1 MPLIAP
7 KPPKVPKVPKPQ
19 TKPQSRTGGT
29 AGGQFEA
36 LHPRGR
42 GGEWIVKHG
51 DGYQSTGPDQTT
63 AQLQQRLN
71 QLGFKVPVDG
81 KYGPA
86 TTAAVQTF
94 QKRYGLSPSMGVDAA
109 TMTFLQNPP
118 TQTLDQVQR
127 TKGIGRYSKS
137 AKAARAKKS
146 TSKSSSSSSS
156 TKKITAAQA
165 NADTTVQG
173 ETKGVTA
180 AGQLAAQQTHEAGQD
195 TNMVDAR
202 HDAAQAQ
209 AAAVVAG
216 TLAKEAKAAAV
227 SGSAQARKDARSAA
241 RTART
246 AQKNAR
252 GALKAVKA
260 LKKQLEKEKAQR
272 IARAQGPLAGEVAV
286 LARGKTHG
294 GGGGSGPGNKLTPPI
309 RRGGTPKVSGGAAN
323 VQVATSAEMPTR
335 QPDLEE
341 DTGVGGNGVAN
352 TTTVAFGYG
361 GAPSMSIP
369 DARDPTPDA
378 DLPIWTRTGVRD
390 EDDLTI
396 PDGRTDTL
404 QPSDDLTIPDSR
416 DIKPDVM
423 SLLLAEAVAARKAAT
438 TGQEF
443 TRTLARERVLRA
455 WLAEGWTDALHP
467 RGRGGKWVDVMNKLL
482 GGSGAPTRLHIAHL
496 DDKGDD
502 YLNAR
507 LHPDSDA
514 TDGERKKI
522 RDIQRRR
529 AAKARALSAP
539 NRTRLQR
546 TMGDDRRIRQVYVSS
561 LAHSMAQAAEM
572 ILDGRDYVTA
582 VTALAE
588 TVLARKAAI
597 NGAEFTRVLARE
609 QVLRARLAEATS
621 YEARLHPR
629 GRGGKWVD
637 VLGKLKGAEV
647 NKPVELGDGFVG
659 FKMSTGSYAAG
670 NGRVFEH
677 HRDPEQVARVVGDH
691 LDQAAERKAAGDAA
705 VRGLSPEAAAIFT
718 HEHSLRGDPEGLPER
733 AEMHQQV
740 YSMDPKGYVRDVF
753 SSGLSP
759 EGRTEAHQILTD
771 AKTQDQRN
779 KVAPYFDL
787 SKPHEMVSVHAL
799 RLTKT
804 DPESSYQNAI
814 TRMDTAAKGGMDKRK
829 PLTAQVG
836 GDGSLLLV
844 DGHATLEALKR
855 KGITHAPVQ
864 INPRASNLNP
874 ATSKDAIREQ
884 TRLDRAAVEI
894 EKQQRARSPK

>member
-1 MPLIAP
+1 MPLVAP
-7 KPPKVPKVPKPQ
+7 KPPKVPKAPKPQ
-19 TKPQSRTGGT
+19 TKPLSRTGGA

-42 GGEWIVKHG
+42 GGLWIVKHG
-51 DGYQSTGPDQTT
+51 DGYASTGPDQTT

-94 QKRYGLSPSMGVDAA
+94 QKRYGLTPSMGVDAA
-109 TMTFLQNPP
+109 TMEFMQNPP
-118 TQTLDQVQR
+118 TQTLDQIQR

-137 AKAARAKKS
+137 AIAARAKKA
-146 TSKSSSSSSS
+146 TSSSSSSSSS

-165 NADTTVQG
+165 NADTTVAG
-173 ETKGVTA
+173 ETKGVIA
-180 AGQLAAQQTHEAGQD
+180 AGQLASQQTHEAGQD
-195 TNMVDAR
+195 TTMHDAR

-209 AAAVVAG
+209 AAAAVAQ

-227 SGSAQARKDARSAA
+227 DGSAQARKDARSAA

-260 LKKQLEKEKAQR
+260 LKKQLEQEKAQR
-272 IARAQGPLAGEVAV
+272 IKRAQAPLAGEVAV
-286 LARGKTHG
+286 LARGKTHAT
-294 GGGGSGPGNKLTPPI
+294 GGGSGPGNKLTPPI

-323 VQVATSAEMPTR
+323 VQVATSAELPTR

-341 DTGVGGNGVAN
+341 DTGIGGNGVAD

-369 DARDPTPDA
+369 DGRDTIPDA
-378 DLPIWTRTGVRD
+378 DRPIWTRTGVRV
-390 EDDLTI
+390 EPDLEI
-396 PDGRTDTL
+396 PDGRTDT
-404 QPSDDLTIPDSR
+404 PEPTDDLAIPDGR

-443 TRTLARERVLRA
+443 TRALAREQVLRA
-455 WLAEGWTDALHP
+455 RLAEGWNDALHP
-467 RGRGGKWVDVMNKLL
+467 RGRGGKWVDVLNKLM

-514 TDGERKKI
+514 TDGERKI

-529 AAKARALSAP
+529 AAKARRVVGP
-539 NRTRLQR
+539 NRTLLQR
-546 TMGDDRRIRQVYVSS
+546 TMGNDRRIRQVYVSG
-561 LAHSMAQAAEM
+561 LAHAMTQAADT
-572 ILDGRDYVTA
+572 ILDGRDYVPA

-588 TVLARKAAI
+588 AIIARKAAT

-609 QVLRARLAEATS
+609 QILRARLAEA

-647 NKPVELGDGFVG
+647 NKPVELGHGFVG

-677 HRDPEQVARVVGDH
+677 DRDPEQVARVVGGH

-718 HEHSLRGDPEGLPER
+718 HEHSLRGDPEGMPER
-733 AEMHQQV
+733 SEMYQQV

-759 EGRTEAHQILTD
+759 EGRTEAHQILND
-771 AKTQDQRN
+771 SKAQDQRN

-799 RLTKT
+799 RPTKT

-814 TRMDTAAKGGMDKRK
+814 KRMDTAAQGGMDKRK

-874 ATSKDAIREQ
+874 ATPKDAIREQ
-884 TRLDRAAVEI
+884 TRLDRAAIEI